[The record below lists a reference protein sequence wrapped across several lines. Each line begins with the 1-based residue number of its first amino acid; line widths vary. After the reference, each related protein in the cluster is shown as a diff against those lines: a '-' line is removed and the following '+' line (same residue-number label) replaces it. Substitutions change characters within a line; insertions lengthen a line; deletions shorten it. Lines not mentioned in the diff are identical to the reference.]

1 MFCTNIIKILEL
13 NDSTLIDQNL
23 RFKNDYLQTMY
34 DESSAIKAFYT
45 PIMQSRKVEITYW
58 KEAKKSIFRKI
69 LDVRIKSFSSSSLY
83 LSLLS
88 CESRSS

>member
-58 KEAKKSIFRKI
+58 KEAKKNIFRKI

-88 CESRSS
+88 